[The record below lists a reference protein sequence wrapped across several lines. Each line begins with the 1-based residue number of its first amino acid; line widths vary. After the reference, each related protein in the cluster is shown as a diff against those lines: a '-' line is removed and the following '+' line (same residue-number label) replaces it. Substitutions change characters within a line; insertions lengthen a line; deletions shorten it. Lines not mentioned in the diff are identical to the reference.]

1 MDKAGVSTRKSD
13 SKEWKIYRKVEEKK
27 KGKIFRQ
34 RGDIYL
40 ITESFGSF
48 KFSVHE

>member
-27 KGKIFRQ
+27 KGKSLDREATF
-34 RGDIYL
+34 
-40 ITESFGSF
+40 T
-48 KFSVHE
+48 